1 MKFRRLTR
9 ALAATSLAVTG
20 LAVTA
25 PPAVAAHIACGSV
38 STADTALDGDIG
50 PCPGDGLTITAS
62 NITLDLK
69 GFRIFGANGPGD
81 NAGIRLTNVTN
92 VTVMNGTVEGF
103 DAGVVIDGGSANTVR
118 HVTARENIND
128 FGGRPCALGD
138 GIALL
143 GSDGNT
149 ITQSEAIHNGP
160 FGGISLVGDSD
171 NNVITHNLV
180 RDSNIVSTGTSGCG
194 NTRQNE
200 GIRIEGPG
208 AEGNRIENNQ
218 VLGSLL
224 AGIGLHSA
232 WCFGGETPNN
242 GNSLINNTVNTTA
255 GTGNSSGIA
264 FLENGPAGR
273 VCPPNGTTIERNTS
287 TDNEGD
293 GIFVASNS
301 SGSVLTRN
309 IAERNGRS
317 GIVLDGPEFRNQFT
331 NVGPTVLDLVSPDR
345 PPFVEGTD
353 YRVMPGS
360 GSGDVTARLVA
371 IDIKI
376 GGTGSTNSNPVDT
389 STSGCEQADYDAA
402 GFQAGD
408 VALIERGTCTFVSK
422 VNLAIANG
430 ASAVVMFNEGQ
441 AGRTT
446 FAFGAVG
453 PVNIPVLS
461 TTFAVGR
468 DLYNLSQAG
477 SVTIHVQTNTTNVQ
491 TQVTPGA
498 TDTTALMNSGQGN
511 AEFDGFD
518 GTLEPPCDNNR
529 WDRNGFDSVNQACVA
544 DAGRGQVR
552 TPRGSGKPRPSDFN
566 VDRGGDNRSGNA
578 EAAEA
583 SA

>member
-1 MKFRRLTR
+1 MTGV
-9 ALAATSLAVTG
+9 AV
-20 LAVTA
+20 VA
-25 PPAVAAHIACGSV
+25 PPALAKHVGCGAVISANTV
-38 STADTALDGDIG
+38 LDGDVG
-50 PCPGDGLTITAS
+50 PCSGDGLTISTPGV
-62 NITLDLK
+62 TLDLN
-69 GFRIFGANGPGD
+69 GHRVFGANAGGD
-81 NAGIRLTNVTN
+81 NAGIRLTNVIN
-92 VTVMNGTVEGF
+92 VTVAKGTVEGF
-103 DAGVVIDGGSANTVR
+103 DAGVVIEGGSANIVR
-118 HVTARENIND
+118 QVTARENIND
-128 FGGRPCALGD
+128 FGGRPCTLGD

-160 FGGISLVGDSD
+160 FGGISLAGDSD
-171 NNVITHNLV
+171 NNVVTHNLV
-180 RDSNIVSTGTSGCG
+180 RNSNIVSPGTARCG

-232 WCFGGETPNN
+232 FCAGGETPNN
-242 GNSLINNTVNTTA
+242 GNSLINNTA

-273 VCPPNGTTIERNTS
+273 VCPPNCTTIERNTS

-293 GIFVASNS
+293 GIFLASDS
-301 SGSVLTRN
+301 SRSVLTRN
-309 IAERNGRS
+309 IPERS

-331 NVGPTVLDLVSPDR
+331 NVGPTLLDLVSPDR
-345 PPFVEGTD
+345 PAFVEGID
-353 YRVMPGS
+353 YRLMSGS

-389 STSGCEQADYDAA
+389 STSGCEQADYDAV

-408 VALIERGTCTFVSK
+408 VALIQRGTCTFVSK

-453 PVNIPVLS
+453 PVDIPVLS

-468 DLYNLSQAG
+468 DLYNLTQAG
-477 SVTIHVQTNTTNVQ
+477 TVTIHVQTNTTNVQ

-498 TDTTALMNSGQGN
+498 TDTTVPDEQRAGQ
-511 AEFDGFD
+511 
-518 GTLEPPCDNNR
+518 R
-529 WDRNGFDSVNQACVA
+529 R
-544 DAGRGQVR
+544 VR
-552 TPRGSGKPRPSDFN
+552 RLRRHPRGPVRQQQVGPPPG
-566 VDRGGDNRSGNA
+566 GGDARLVHTAAVRSAPLGAPASPARPTATSTGAANRSGNA

>member
-1 MKFRRLTR
+1 M
-9 ALAATSLAVTG
+9 
-20 LAVTA
+20 
-25 PPAVAAHIACGSV
+25 
-38 STADTALDGDIG
+38 
-50 PCPGDGLTITAS
+50 
-62 NITLDLK
+62 
-69 GFRIFGANGPGD
+69 
-81 NAGIRLTNVTN
+81 TN

-103 DAGVVIDGGSANTVR
+103 DAGVVIEGGSGNTVR
-118 HVTARENIND
+118 HVTARNNIND
-128 FGGRPCALGD
+128 FGAARARWATASL
-138 GIALL
+138 IN
-143 GSDGNT
+143 SDNNT

-171 NNVITHNLV
+171 NNIITHNLV
-180 RDSNIVSTGTSGCG
+180 QDNNVVSPGTSGCG
-194 NTRQNE
+194 NPRQDE

-208 AEGNRIENNQ
+208 AEGNRIENNR

-242 GNSLINNTVNTTA
+242 GNFIINNIVNTTA

-273 VCPPNGTTIERNTS
+273 VCPASNTTIERNTV

-301 SGSVLTRN
+301 SNNVLTRN
-309 IAERNGRS
+309 VVERNGRG
-317 GIVLDGPEFRNQFT
+317 GIVLDGPEFRNTFT
-331 NVGPTVLDLVSPDR
+331 NVGPTVLDLVQPDR
-345 PPFVEGTD
+345 PPFTQGTD

-360 GSGDVTARLVA
+360 GSGNVTGRLVP

-376 GGTGSTNSNPVDT
+376 GGTGPTNTNAVDT
-389 STSGCEQADYDAA
+389 SNSGCEQADYDAA

-408 VALIERGTCTFVSK
+408 VALIQRGTCTFVAK

-441 AGRTT
+441 QNRTT

-453 PVNIPVLS
+453 PVNIPVVS

-468 DLYNLSQAG
+468 DLFNLAQAG
-477 SVTIHVQTNTTNVQ
+477 TVTINVVTNTTNVQ
-491 TQVTPGA
+491 TQVTAGA
-498 TDTTALMNSGQGN
+498 TNNTLVMNTGQGN

-518 GTLEPPCDNNR
+518 ATLEPPCDNNK
-529 WDRNGFDSVNQACVA
+529 WDRNGFGTVNQPCVA
-544 DAGRGQVR
+544 AAGRGQVR
-552 TPRGSGKPRPSDFN
+552 EPRGSGKPRPSDFN
-566 VDRGGDNRSGNA
+566 VGRGGDA
-578 EAAEA
+578 ESESEEA
-583 SA
+583 VVV

>member
-1 MKFRRLTR
+1 M
-9 ALAATSLAVTG
+9 AVPAAAE
-20 LAVTA
+20 
-25 PPAVAAHIACGSV
+25 HIACGTV
-38 STADTALDGDIG
+38 ITASTALDSDIG
-50 PCPGDGLTITAS
+50 PCPGDGLIISAS
-62 NITLDLK
+62 DVTLDLK
-69 GFRIFGANGPGD
+69 NFRIFAANGAGD

-103 DAGVVIDGGSANTVR
+103 DAGIVIEGGSGNTVR
-118 HVTARENIND
+118 HVTARNNIND
-128 FGGRPCALGD
+128 FGGRPCTLGD
-138 GIALL
+138 GIALIN
-143 GSDGNT
+143 SDNNT

-160 FGGISLVGDSD
+160 FGGISIVGDSD

-180 RDSNIVSTGTSGCG
+180 QDNNVVSPGTAGCG
-194 NTRQNE
+194 NTRQDE

-208 AEGNRIENNQ
+208 AEGNRIENNR

-242 GNSLINNTVNTTA
+242 GNFIINNIVNTTA

-273 VCPPNGTTIERNTS
+273 VCPASNTTIERNTV

-301 SGSVLTRN
+301 SNNVLTRN
-309 IAERNGRS
+309 VVERNGRG
-317 GIVLDGPEFRNQFT
+317 GIVLDGPEFRNTFT
-331 NVGPTVLDLVSPDR
+331 NVGPTVLDLVQPDR
-345 PPFVEGTD
+345 PPFVQGTD

-360 GSGDVTARLVA
+360 GSGNVTGRLVP

-376 GGTGSTNSNPVDT
+376 GGTGSTNTNAVDT
-389 STSGCEQADYDAA
+389 SNSGCEQADYDAA

-408 VALIERGTCTFVSK
+408 VALIQRGTCTFVAK

-441 AGRTT
+441 QGRTT

-453 PVNIPVLS
+453 PVNIPVVS

-468 DLYNLSQAG
+468 DLFNLAQAG
-477 SVTIHVQTNTTNVQ
+477 TVTINVVTNTTNVQ

-498 TDTTALMNSGQGN
+498 TNNTLVMNTGQGN

-518 GTLEPPCDNNR
+518 GTLEPPCDNNK
-529 WDRNGFDSVNQACVA
+529 WDRNGFGTVNQPCVA
-544 DAGRGQVR
+544 EAGRGQVR
-552 TPRGSGKPRPSDFN
+552 EPRGSGKPRPSDFN
-566 VDRGGDNRSGNA
+566 VGRGGDA
-578 EAAEA
+578 ESESAASVA
-583 SA
+583 

>member
-1 MKFRRLTR
+1 MKVIRRLMT
-9 ALAATSLAVTG
+9 ALAATSLAATG
-20 LAVTA
+20 LAVMA
-25 PPAVAAHIACGSV
+25 VPAAAEHIACGTV
-38 STADTALDGDIG
+38 ITASTALDSDIG
-50 PCPGDGLTITAS
+50 PCPGDGLIISAS
-62 NITLDLK
+62 DVTLDLK
-69 GFRIFGANGPGD
+69 NFRIFAANGAGD

-103 DAGVVIDGGSANTVR
+103 DAGVVIEGGSGNTVR
-118 HVTARENIND
+118 HVTARNNIND
-128 FGGRPCALGD
+128 FGGRPCTLGD
-138 GIALL
+138 GFALIN
-143 GSDGNT
+143 SDNNT

-171 NNVITHNLV
+171 NNIITHNLV
-180 RDSNIVSTGTSGCG
+180 QDNNVVSPGTSGCG
-194 NTRQNE
+194 NPRQDE

-208 AEGNRIENNQ
+208 AEGNRIENNR

-242 GNSLINNTVNTTA
+242 GNFIINNIVNTTA

-273 VCPPNGTTIERNTS
+273 VCPASNTTIERNTV

-301 SGSVLTRN
+301 SNNVLTRN
-309 IAERNGRS
+309 VVERNGRG
-317 GIVLDGPEFRNQFT
+317 GIVLDGPEFRNTFT
-331 NVGPTVLDLVSPDR
+331 NVGPTVLDLVQPDR
-345 PPFVEGTD
+345 PPFTQGTD

-360 GSGDVTARLVA
+360 GSGNVTGRLVP

-376 GGTGSTNSNPVDT
+376 GGTGPTNTNAVDT
-389 STSGCEQADYDAA
+389 SNSGCEQADYDAA

-408 VALIERGTCTFVSK
+408 VALIQRGTCTFVAK
-422 VNLAIANG
+422 VNLAMANG

-441 AGRTT
+441 QNRTT

-453 PVNIPVLS
+453 PVNIPVVS

-468 DLYNLSQAG
+468 DLFNLAQAG
-477 SVTIHVQTNTTNVQ
+477 TVTINVVTNTTNVQ
-491 TQVTPGA
+491 TQVTAGA
-498 TDTTALMNSGQGN
+498 TNNTLVMNTGQGN

-518 GTLEPPCDNNR
+518 ATLEPPCDNNK
-529 WDRNGFDSVNQACVA
+529 WDRNGFGTVNQPCVA
-544 DAGRGQVR
+544 AAGRGQVR
-552 TPRGSGKPRPSDFN
+552 EPRGSGKPRPSDFN
-566 VDRGGDNRSGNA
+566 VGRGGDA
-578 EAAEA
+578 ESESEEA
-583 SA
+583 VVV

>member
-20 LAVTA
+20 VAVTA

-38 STADTALDGDIG
+38 ITADTALDGDIG

-69 GFRIFGANGPGD
+69 KFRIFGANGPGD
-81 NAGIRLTNVTN
+81 NAGIWLTNVTN

-103 DAGVVIDGGSANTVR
+103 DAGVVIEGGSGNTVR
-118 HVTARENIND
+118 HVTALNNIND
-128 FGGRPCALGD
+128 FGGRPCTLGD
-138 GIALL
+138 GFALVN
-143 GSDGNT
+143 SDNNT

-232 WCFGGETPNN
+232 WCFGGQTPNN
-242 GNSLINNTVNTTA
+242 GNFIINNIVNTTA

-301 SGSVLTRN
+301 ANNVLTRN
-309 IAERNGRS
+309 IVERNGRS
-317 GIVLDGPEFRNQFT
+317 GIVLDGPEFRNTFT
-331 NVGPTVLDLVSPDR
+331 NVGPTVLDLVEPDR
-345 PPFVEGTD
+345 APFVEGTD
-353 YRVMPGS
+353 YRVMSGS
-360 GSGDVTARLVA
+360 GSGNVTGRLVA

-376 GGTGSTNSNPVDT
+376 GGTGSTNTNPVDT
-389 STSGCEQADYDAA
+389 STSGCEASDYTAA

-408 VALIERGTCTFVSK
+408 VALVQRGTCTFVQK
-422 VNLAIANG
+422 VNVAIEAG

-468 DLYNLSQAG
+468 DLYNLTQAG
-477 SVTIHVQTNTTNVQ
+477 PVRINVVTNTTNVQ

-498 TDTTALMNSGQGN
+498 TNTTAVMNSGQGN

-518 GTLEPPCDNNR
+518 GTLEPPCDNNN
-529 WDRNGFDSVNQACVA
+529 WDRNGFATVNQPCVA
-544 DAGRGQVR
+544 EAGRGQVR

-566 VDRGGDNRSGNA
+566 VGRGGDANS
-578 EAAEA
+578 ESEEPVV
-583 SA
+583 